1 MAYDIDYIR
10 SQFPILDQQVH
21 GRPLVYLDNA
31 ATAQKPKAVVDAIS
45 HYYYNDN
52 ANVHRGVHTL
62 SQRATDAMEAVREQV
77 REHIGARESAEI
89 IFTRGITDSINTVA
103 FGMGALIKPQQN
115 VVITALE
122 HHSNIVP
129 WQMLCESTGAT
140 LRYIPI
146 NEKGELVL
154 HSLEEIIDEQTAMV
168 AFNHISNS
176 LGTINPVSTILA
188 RAKAVGAWT
197 LVDGAQSGPHAKVD
211 VQEWDVDF
219 FTLASHKMYGPTGLG
234 VLYGKR
240 GRLEALPPYQGG
252 GEMIATVTLEKSTY
266 AAIPHK
272 FEAGTP
278 HIEGVIGF
286 GAALKFMNSIGIE
299 AIAKHEAELLDY
311 ATESLS
317 SIEGFRI
324 IGTADH
330 KASVL
335 SFLVDGTHPYDLGVL
350 LDQQGIAVRTG
361 QHCTQPIMDQFCI
374 AGTARASFAMY
385 NTKEEIDLFK
395 AALER
400 AVNMLR

>member
-103 FGMGALIKPQQN
+103 FGMGALIKPHQN

-129 WQMLCESTGAT
+129 WQMLCERTGAT

-154 HSLEEIIDEQTAMV
+154 HSLEEIIDEHTAMV

-240 GRLEALPPYQGG
+240 ERLEALPPYQGG

-286 GAALKFMNSIGIE
+286 GAALKFMNSIGIK

-311 ATESLS
+311 ATGSLS

>member
-21 GRPLVYLDNA
+21 GRPLVYLDNS
-31 ATAQKPKAVVDAIS
+31 ATAQKPKAVVNAIS

-62 SQRATDAMEAVREQV
+62 SQRATDAMEAVREQL

-103 FGMGALIKPQQN
+103 FGMGALIKPHQN

-129 WQMLCESTGAT
+129 WQMLCERTGAT

-154 HSLEEIIDEQTAMV
+154 HSLEEIIDENTAMV

-176 LGTINPVSTILA
+176 LGTINPVRTILA
-188 RAKAVGAWT
+188 RATAVGAWT

-240 GRLEALPPYQGG
+240 ERLEALPPYQGG

-299 AIAKHEAELLDY
+299 AIAQHEAELLDY

>member
-103 FGMGALIKPQQN
+103 FGMGALIKPHQN

-129 WQMLCESTGAT
+129 WQMLCERTGAT

-146 NEKGELVL
+146 NKKGELVL
-154 HSLEEIIDEQTAMV
+154 HSLEEIIDEHTAMV

-240 GRLEALPPYQGG
+240 ERLEALPPYQGG

>member
-103 FGMGALIKPQQN
+103 FGMGALIKPHQN

-129 WQMLCESTGAT
+129 WQMLCERTGAT

-146 NEKGELVL
+146 NEKGELIL
-154 HSLEEIIDEQTAMV
+154 HSLEEIIDEHTAMV

-188 RAKAVGAWT
+188 RAKEVGAWT

-240 GRLEALPPYQGG
+240 ERLEALPPYQGG
-252 GEMIATVTLEKSTY
+252 GEMIAAVTLEKSTY

>member
-31 ATAQKPKAVVDAIS
+31 ATTQKPVAVVDAIS

-62 SQRATDAMEAVREQV
+62 SQRATDAMEGVREQV
-77 REHIGARESAEI
+77 RKHIGARESAEI

-103 FGMGALIKPQQN
+103 FGMGNLIKPHQN
-115 VVITALE
+115 AVITALE

-129 WQMLCESTGAT
+129 WQMLCERTGAT

-146 NEKGELVL
+146 NEKGELVIE
-154 HSLEEIIDEQTAMV
+154 SLEEIIDENTAMV

-197 LVDGAQSGPHAKVD
+197 LVDGAQSGPHAKAN
-211 VQEWDVDF
+211 VQDWDVDF

-240 GRLEALPPYQGG
+240 ERLEALPPYQGG

-266 AAIPHK
+266 AEIPHK

-299 AIAKHEAELLDY
+299 AIAQHEAKLLEY
-311 ATESLS
+311 AIERLS

-374 AGTARASFAMY
+374 SGTARASFAMY

-400 AVNMLR
+400 AVKMLR

>member
-52 ANVHRGVHTL
+52 ANVHRGVHSL

-77 REHIGARESAEI
+77 REHIGAREAAEI

-103 FGMGALIKPQQN
+103 FGMGALIKPHQN

-129 WQMLCESTGAT
+129 WQMLCERTEAT

-154 HSLEEIIDEQTAMV
+154 HTLDEIIDEHTAMV

-197 LVDGAQSGPHAKVD
+197 LVDGAQSGPHAQVD

-240 GRLEALPPYQGG
+240 ERLEALPPYQGG

>member
-77 REHIGARESAEI
+77 REHIGSRESAEI

-129 WQMLCESTGAT
+129 WQMLCERTGAT

-154 HSLEEIIDEQTAMV
+154 HSLEKIIDEHTAMV

-385 NTKEEIDLFK
+385 NTKEEIDLLK

>member
-10 SQFPILDQQVH
+10 SQFPILVQQFH

-103 FGMGALIKPQQN
+103 FGMGALIKPHQN

-129 WQMLCESTGAT
+129 WQMLCERTGAT

-154 HSLEEIIDEQTAMV
+154 HSLEEIIDEHTAMV

-240 GRLEALPPYQGG
+240 ERLEALPPYQGG

-317 SIEGFRI
+317 SIEGFRV

>member
-1 MAYDIDYIR
+1 MSYNVQAIR
-10 SQFPILDQQVH
+10 EQFPILHQQVH

-31 ATAQKPKAVVDAIS
+31 ATAQKPLAVIEAIT
-45 HYYYNDN
+45 HYYTKDN

-62 SQRATDAMEAVREQV
+62 SQRSTDAMEAVRAAV
-77 REHIGARESAEI
+77 CAHINAREVAEI

-103 FGMGALIKPQQN
+103 FGMGAIIQAHQN

-129 WQMLCESTGAT
+129 WQMLCQRTGAT
-140 LRYIPI
+140 LRYIPM
-146 NEKGELVL
+146 NDKGELDLSTLDALV
-154 HSLEEIIDEQTAMV
+154 DENTAIV
-168 AFNHISNS
+168 AFNHISNA
-176 LGTINPVSTILA
+176 LGTINPVKTILS
-188 RAKAVGAWT
+188 RAKAVDAWT

-211 VQEWDVDF
+211 VQDWDVDF
-219 FTLASHKMYGPTGLG
+219 FTLSSHKMYGPTGLG

-240 GRLEALPPYQGG
+240 ERLEVLPPYQGG
-252 GEMIATVTLEKSTY
+252 GEMIATVTMEESTY

-278 HIEGVIGF
+278 HIEGIIGF
-286 GAALKFMNSIGIE
+286 GAALNYMNSVGID
-299 AIAKHEAELLDY
+299 AIAAHETALLDY
-311 ATESLS
+311 ATETLS
-317 SIEGFRI
+317 SIDGFRI
-324 IGTADH
+324 IGTAAN

-335 SFLVDGTHPYDLGVL
+335 SFLVEGTHPYDLGVL

-385 NTKEEIDLFK
+385 NTFEEIDLFK

-400 AVNMLR
+400 AVTMLR

>member
-103 FGMGALIKPQQN
+103 FGMGALIKPHQN

-129 WQMLCESTGAT
+129 WQMLCERTGAT

-154 HSLEEIIDEQTAMV
+154 HSLEEIIDEHTAMV

-211 VQEWDVDF
+211 VQECDVDF

-240 GRLEALPPYQGG
+240 ERLEALPPYQGG

>member
-1 MAYDIDYIR
+1 MSYNVQAIR
-10 SQFPILDQQVH
+10 EQFPILHQQVH

-31 ATAQKPKAVVDAIS
+31 ATAQKPLAVIEAIT
-45 HYYYNDN
+45 HYYTKDN

-62 SQRATDAMEAVREQV
+62 SQRSTDAMEAVRADV
-77 REHIGARESAEI
+77 CTHINAREVAEI

-103 FGMGALIKPQQN
+103 FGMGAIIQAHQN

-129 WQMLCESTGAT
+129 WQMLCQRTGAT
-140 LRYIPI
+140 LRYIPM
-146 NEKGELVL
+146 NDKGELDLSTLDALV
-154 HSLEEIIDEQTAMV
+154 DENTAIV
-168 AFNHISNS
+168 AFNHISNA
-176 LGTINPVSTILA
+176 LGTINPVKTILR

-211 VQEWDVDF
+211 VQDWDVDF
-219 FTLASHKMYGPTGLG
+219 FTLSSHKMYGPTGLG

-240 GRLEALPPYQGG
+240 ERLEVLPPYQGG
-252 GEMIATVTLEKSTY
+252 GEMIATVTMEESTY

-278 HIEGVIGF
+278 HIEGIIGF
-286 GAALKFMNSIGIE
+286 GAALNYMNSVGID
-299 AIAKHEAELLDY
+299 AIAAHETALLDY
-311 ATESLS
+311 ATKTLS
-317 SIEGFRI
+317 SIDGFRI
-324 IGTADH
+324 IGTAAN

-335 SFLVDGTHPYDLGVL
+335 SFLVEGTHPYDLGVL

-385 NTKEEIDLFK
+385 NTFEEIDLFK

-400 AVNMLR
+400 AVTMLR

>member
-62 SQRATDAMEAVREQV
+62 SQRATDAMEAVRELV

-103 FGMGALIKPQQN
+103 FGMGALIKPHQN

-129 WQMLCESTGAT
+129 WQMLCERTGAT

-154 HSLEEIIDEQTAMV
+154 HSLEEIIDEHTAMV

-240 GRLEALPPYQGG
+240 ERLEALPPYQGG

-299 AIAKHEAELLDY
+299 AIAQHEAELLDY

>member
-1 MAYDIDYIR
+1 
-10 SQFPILDQQVH
+10 
-21 GRPLVYLDNA
+21 VYLDNA

-52 ANVHRGVHTL
+52 ANVHRGVHTIIK
-62 SQRATDAMEAVREQV
+62 RATDDMEAVREQV
-77 REHIGARESAEI
+77 REHIGSRESAEI

-103 FGMGALIKPQQN
+103 FGMGALIKPHQN

-129 WQMLCESTGAT
+129 WQMLCERTGAT

-154 HSLEEIIDEQTAMV
+154 HSLEEIIDEHTAMV

-211 VQEWDVDF
+211 VQEWGVDF

-240 GRLEALPPYQGG
+240 ERLEALPPYQGG

-311 ATESLS
+311 ATESMS

-385 NTKEEIDLFK
+385 NTKEEIDLLK

>member
-1 MAYDIDYIR
+1 MSYDVQAIR
-10 SQFPILDQQVH
+10 QQFPILHQQVH

-31 ATAQKPKAVVDAIS
+31 ATAQKPLAVIEAITNF
-45 HYYYNDN
+45 YTKDN

-62 SQRATDAMEAVREQV
+62 SQRSTDAMEAVRAAV
-77 REHIGARESAEI
+77 CAHINAREVAEI

-103 FGMGALIKPQQN
+103 FGMGALIQPHQN

-129 WQMLCESTGAT
+129 WQMLCERSGAA
-140 LRYIPI
+140 LRYIPM
-146 NEKGELVL
+146 NDKGELDLSTLDALV
-154 HSLEEIIDEQTAMV
+154 DENTAIV
-168 AFNHISNS
+168 AFNHISNA
-176 LGTINPVSTILA
+176 LGTINPVKLILE

-211 VQEWDVDF
+211 VQDWDVDF
-219 FTLASHKMYGPTGLG
+219 FTLSSHKMYGPTGLG

-240 GRLEALPPYQGG
+240 ERLEALPPYQGG
-252 GEMIATVTLEKSTY
+252 GEMIATVTMEKSTY
-266 AAIPHK
+266 ADIPHK

-278 HIEGVIGF
+278 HIEGIIGF
-286 GAALKFMNSIGIE
+286 GAALSYINSVGIE
-299 AIAKHEAELLDY
+299 AIAAHEAALLDY
-311 ATESLS
+311 ATKTLS
-317 SIEGFRI
+317 TIDGFRI
-324 IGTADH
+324 IGTATK
-330 KASVL
+330 KASVI

-385 NTKEEIDLFK
+385 NTFEEIDLFK

-400 AVNMLR
+400 AVTMLR

>member
-89 IFTRGITDSINTVA
+89 IFTRGITDSTNTVA
-103 FGMGALIKPQQN
+103 FGMGALIKPHQN

-129 WQMLCESTGAT
+129 WQMLCERTGAT

-154 HSLEEIIDEQTAMV
+154 HSLEEIIDEHTAMV

-252 GEMIATVTLEKSTY
+252 GEMIATVTLVKSTY